1 MKKLIQTTAALLVLG
16 AASAS
21 AEESM
26 KQFKV
31 WAVDFSDGGL
41 EAAVGEGAAQILGDV
56 GADVDSH
63 LVDQS
68 QRTHGVAEVLQNAIK
83 IDYWD
88 VDAMADAT
96 FALLHYQGISKMFK
110 ELGSEELKNLK
121 WEHVAARLVKIY
133 EKTLAQ

>member
-41 EAAVGEGAAQILGDV
+41 EAAVDAGDSCAAWLKYLQSPQERYVTRSVAGMQGPPGVVYTLTNNRGDV
-56 GADVDSH
+56 AILKCGTSGSH
-63 LVDQS
+63 GDEGGGG
-68 QRTHGVAEVLQNAIK
+68 H
-83 IDYWD
+83 
-88 VDAMADAT
+88 
-96 FALLHYQGISKMFK
+96 
-110 ELGSEELKNLK
+110 
-121 WEHVAARLVKIY
+121 
-133 EKTLAQ
+133 